1 MKTFFSSLIF
11 GFFAAFLT
19 AVYTTL
25 TFAQASCSNYDANK
39 ALYDKFIDNY
49 QSNKIAKVR
58 LAIAA
63 AKEYVQKYGSCNQYK
78 DQVDYLKAAPS
89 SLEKRIEKL
98 EEKLEKAKRDDEF
111 DASIKTANWDST
123 YQIGKDILADEPDQL
138 DVILVLGSIG
148 LDQAMKKP
156 AVDRYNNDT
165 IKYAKLAIQKINSGK
180 TSKKFGAYQ
189 YTYKS
194 KENALGW
201 MNYTIG
207 QIMFLR
213 QSKNDASKKKEGL
226 KYLYKASMFDSDVK
240 KNPLL
245 YGSLGD
251 YYLSKAVK
259 LGKER
264 EALDPKVEENFEK
277 IDNLFGLEKAYAER
291 GVDAYARSYILAKT
305 DKTATPAYKKLLYDR
320 RLKPLYTFRFQKPL
334 QEDGTPEENIDARI
348 NSYVT
353 YITRTPLPNPT
364 DEIIPILEKKM
375 ENSE

>member
-11 GFFAAFLT
+11 GFFAASLT
-19 AVYTTL
+19 ASYTTS

-49 QSNKIAKVR
+49 QSNDIAKVR
-58 LAIAA
+58 LAITA
-63 AKEYVQKYGSCNQYK
+63 AKEYVQKYGSCTQYK
-78 DQVDYLKAAPS
+78 DQVDYLKAVPPS
-89 SLEKRIEKL
+89 LKKRI
-98 EEKLEKAKRDDEF
+98 EKLEKAKRYDKF
-111 DASIKTANWDST
+111 NTSIETANWDST
-123 YQIGKDILADEPDQL
+123 YQIGKDILANEPDQL

-148 LDQAMKKP
+148 LDQAMKNP
-156 AVDRYNNDT
+156 SVDKYNNDT

-180 TSKKFGAYQ
+180 NSKKFGAYQ
-189 YTYKS
+189 YVYKS

-213 QSKNDASKKKEGL
+213 QSKNDISKKKEGL

-240 KNPLL
+240 KNPRL
-245 YGSLGD
+245 YGSLGA
-251 YYLSKAVK
+251 YYFSEVVK
-259 LGKER
+259 LGEER
-264 EALDPKVEENFEK
+264 EVLDPKVEENFEK

-291 GVDAYARSYILAKT
+291 GADAYARSYFLAKI
-305 DKTATPAYKKLLYDR
+305 DKTATPKYKKFLYSR
-320 RLKPLYTFRFQKPL
+320 RLKPLYTFRFPKPL

-348 NSYVT
+348 NSYVVK
-353 YITRTPLPNPT
+353 ITGTPLPNPT